1 LSIRQLI
8 YRSQEAPGL
17 PESDLPA
24 LLQESKGRN
33 TEHEITGM
41 LFYIDGFFIQC
52 IEGSDPDVEQLL
64 SNIIRDK
71 RNTNVVVLRDIML
84 KQRAFPTWWMGFRSM
99 SAAELMQQKG
109 FIELND
115 KESLENLLSR
125 HQDILQLMKDFYD
138 APH

>member
-1 LSIRQLI
+1 
-8 YRSQEAPGL
+8 
-17 PESDLPA
+17 
-24 LLQESKGRN
+24 
-33 TEHEITGM
+33 
-41 LFYIDGFFIQC
+41 
-52 IEGSDPDVEQLL
+52 VEQLL

-138 APH
+138 APQ